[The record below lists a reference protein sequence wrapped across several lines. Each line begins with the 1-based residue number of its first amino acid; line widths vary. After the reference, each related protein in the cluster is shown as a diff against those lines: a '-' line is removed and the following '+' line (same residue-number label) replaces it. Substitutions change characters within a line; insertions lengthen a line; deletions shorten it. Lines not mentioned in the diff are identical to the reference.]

1 MSQSLVSDEEV
12 NAVMIPFNRHNE
24 PEVIEA
30 KLSELDNW
38 KSFEVMDEVKDLGQ
52 KTISTRWVISEKEIS
67 EQAKIVKARLVVRG
81 FEEDEILQVDSPTVS
96 KTTFRLALAI
106 AANEGWCPESID
118 IKPRALQWG
127 TTM

>member
-1 MSQSLVSDEEV
+1 
-12 NAVMIPFNRHNE
+12 MIPLSRHNE

-30 KLSELDNW
+30 KINELDNW

-81 FEEDEILQVDSPTVS
+81 FEEDEILQVDSPTVI

-118 IKPRALQWG
+118 IKGTFLQGKLIDREVYVEPR
-127 TTM
+127 